1 VISNKAASQQRRA
14 TALGYNG
21 IEAPRVLAAGTGD
34 VAAAIE
40 RLAAENHIPVIQDP
54 GLSALLAVVP
64 LGEEIPPQLYVAV
77 ATVLSYVFRVSGRNP
92 EDVVSQAAD

>member
-1 VISNKAASQQRRA
+1 MSNKAGSRQRRA

-21 IEAPRVLAAGTGD
+21 VEAPRVLAAGTGD

-40 RLAAENHIPVIQDP
+40 RLADENHIPVIQDP
-54 GLSALLAVVP
+54 ALSAVLAVVP

-77 ATVLSYVFRVSGRNP
+77 ATVLSYVFQVSGRSP
-92 EDVVSQAAD
+92 EDAIR